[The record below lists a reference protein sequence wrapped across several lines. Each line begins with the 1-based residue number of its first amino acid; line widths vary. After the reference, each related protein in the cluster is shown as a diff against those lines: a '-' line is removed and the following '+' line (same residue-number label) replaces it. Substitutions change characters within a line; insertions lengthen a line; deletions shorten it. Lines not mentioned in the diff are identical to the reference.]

1 MTAAE
6 PAARCREI
14 ERKFRVPPD
23 VERRLLAL
31 GASLVSRR
39 TFVDAYYDTE
49 DYFLC
54 LRDHWLRLRSDENNT
69 WELKHRRKGDA
80 SCGAAA
86 AYREVRGD
94 AQIMATLGEVLP
106 RARLV
111 NDAQRVSDLVANGTL
126 RELALI
132 TTVRK
137 TFKAPGMNAVVDIDE
152 TDWGFSVGEIEVV
165 LVESDD
171 GSDLAGAD
179 VERATAEIAALS
191 SQLGVD
197 EEGPPPEGKVES
209 YLKLRRPELY
219 YRLLDCIWSRHKAT
233 DI

>member
-6 PAARCREI
+6 LPTRCREI

-31 GASLVSRR
+31 GASLLSRK
-39 TFVDAYYDTE
+39 TFVDTYYDTE

-54 LRDHWLRLRSDENNT
+54 QRDHWLRLRGSDENNA

-80 SCGAAA
+80 SCEAAA
-86 AYREVRGD
+86 TAYREVRGD

-106 RARLV
+106 QTRLV
-111 NDAQRVSDLVANGTL
+111 KDAPRVSDLVANGTL
-126 RELALI
+126 RELAVI

-137 TFKAPGMNAVVDIDE
+137 TFKAPAGNAVVDIDE

-171 GSDLAGAD
+171 GSDLQAGA
-179 VERATAEIAALS
+179 VERANAEISALS
-191 SQLGVD
+191 AQLGVD

-209 YLKLRRPELY
+209 YLRLRRPELY
-219 YRLLDCIWSRHKAT
+219 YRLLDCIWSRHTAK
-233 DI
+233 